1 MRKRDG
7 QDTGPP
13 MSGASEERSGVF
25 RQRDFRFQWPAD
37 LSTSL
42 AFEMETLILG
52 WYVLV
57 ATGSVVWLT
66 AFGAL
71 QFIGTLVA
79 PMIGVLG
86 DRVGHRNLLS
96 AMRGVYLACAA
107 TLALLIA
114 AGWLSPVA
122 VFALTAL
129 SGLVRP
135 SDIGVRN
142 ALIASTM
149 PPKLLASALGVARV
163 SMDSARAMGAL
174 AGAAIVAALGMGAGY
189 AVVVGLYA
197 TSLCL
202 TLAVREAPREPSAR
216 AAVSAWGELREGI
229 SYTRTTPVLMA
240 AVWLAFL
247 ANFAAYPLSG
257 GLLPHVARDV
267 YGMDRTGLGTLVA
280 SFAGGALLGS
290 LIISWGGVGRHPAR
304 TMLVASGLW
313 FVVLL
318 GFAQVST
325 AGAGMALLFVAGFVQ
340 SFCMIPMSVLLLRT
354 AAASFRGRIMG
365 LRMLAIYGLPVGL
378 LLAGWGIARLG
389 FTATA
394 TLYAGFG
401 LLATIWIAWRW
412 RGELRAA

>member
-1 MRKRDG
+1 
-7 QDTGPP
+7 